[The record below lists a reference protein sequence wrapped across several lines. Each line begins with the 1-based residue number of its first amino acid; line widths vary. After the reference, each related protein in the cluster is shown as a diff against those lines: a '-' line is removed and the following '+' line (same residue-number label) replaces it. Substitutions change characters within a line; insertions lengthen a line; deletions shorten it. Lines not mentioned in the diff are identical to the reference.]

1 MEDFWGILIVIGV
14 ILYKTVTS
22 VKKVKREIAEM
33 PDEDSGEVIVPIDE
47 EQAAPVVVRVS
58 QPKRKKEHRQ
68 KHQPVVAET
77 VNVKTPEPPLQ
88 EQKEESTA
96 METDIEDVRRGI
108 IWSEIL
114 NRKY

>member
-1 MEDFWGILIVIGV
+1 
-14 ILYKTVTS
+14 

-33 PDEDSGEVIVPIDE
+33 PDEDSGEVIVPIEE
-47 EQAAPVVVRVS
+47 EQAVPVVIRVS

>member
-1 MEDFWGILIVIGV
+1 MEDFWGILIVVGV

-33 PDEDSGEVIVPIDE
+33 PDEDSGEVIVPIEE
-47 EQAAPVVVRVS
+47 EQAAPVVIRVS
-58 QPKRKKEHRQ
+58 QPKRRKEHRQ

-88 EQKEESTA
+88 EQKEENTA
-96 METDIEDVRRGI
+96 MEMNIEDVRRGI